1 MANDYN
7 PDVLNCIA
15 NLSNDEV
22 FTSPALANNMLD
34 ILPPDL
40 FQSKETTF
48 LDPFCKSG
56 VFLREIVK
64 RLDSGLKEQIPDC
77 QQRIDH
83 ILHHQVF
90 GIAIT
95 ELTALLSR
103 RSLYCSKYA
112 NSKYSISYFD
122 DAQGNVLYTT
132 MQHTWQGG
140 KCRFCGASQAVYDRD
155 DAAETYA
162 YQFIHTDNPEKIFN
176 MTFDVI
182 IGNPP
187 YQLEDGGFGAS
198 AMPIYNLFVEQAK
211 KLNPRYLCMII
222 PARWMTGGR
231 GLDEFRKIMIND
243 KHIVILHDFA
253 NSSDCFS
260 GVEIKGGVCF
270 FLRSRE
276 KKDKCEI
283 YRHDN
288 SEINYSKR
296 YLVEPGDDI
305 FVRQSRLITIKNKV
319 LAKRQRS
326 FSDIVSSMK
335 PYGLRGDFFKDTS
348 KYGLPEIS
356 TQPIKDG
363 YSILGLDGAKRVY
376 RYIPSDYP
384 LPQKKMLNDFKI
396 FVTRNWGIGEMSD
409 LPTNP
414 VLAIP
419 GELCTETFIQ
429 IGPFKTKNEM
439 INAYSYFSTKFF
451 RALISIRKQDQGAGK
466 SVYQFVP
473 LQDFSEPWTDEK
485 LYKKY
490 GLTQDEIDF
499 IESMIRPM
507 E

>member
-162 YQFIHTDNPEKIFN
+162 YQFIHTNNPEKIFN

-187 YQLEDGGFGAS
+187 YQMNDGGGIGSS
-198 AMPIYNLFVEQAK
+198 AMPIYQKFIQQSK
-211 KLNPRYLCMII
+211 KLNPRYLCMIV
-222 PARWMTGGR
+222 PSRWFVGGK
-231 GLDEFRKIMIND
+231 GLDDFREEMLND
-243 KHIVILHDFA
+243 SRLRIIHDYLNA
-253 NSSDCFS
+253 SDCFPR
-260 GVEIKGGVCF
+260 VEIKGGVCY
-270 FLRSRE
+270 FLWERDNKGLCKIFTHENNVISS
-276 KKDKCEI
+276 KCERPLLEKNSDVLI
-283 YRHDN
+283 RFNQSIPIFRKVVNSKFKSFIDLVSTRKPFGISSTFIDYHSNQTCDN
-288 SEINYSKR
+288 SIMIYANKTIGYLDKSFNFSQNKNWVNKYKVYISFGYGAGEGYPHQIIN
-296 YLVEPGDDI
+296 
-305 FVRQSRLITIKNKV
+305 
-319 LAKRQRS
+319 
-326 FSDIVSSMK
+326 K
-335 PYGLRGDFFKDTS
+335 P
-348 KYGLPEIS
+348 
-356 TQPIKDG
+356 
-363 YSILGLDGAKRVY
+363 ILGS
-376 RYIPSDYP
+376 PNSC
-384 LPQKKMLNDFKI
+384 
-396 FVTRNWGIGEMSD
+396 
-409 LPTNP
+409 
-414 VLAIP
+414 
-419 GELCTETFIQ
+419 CTETYLL
-429 IGPFKTKNEM
+429 IGPFNTEKETKNV
-439 INAYSYFSTKFF
+439 ITYISTKFF
-451 RALISIRKQDQGAGK
+451 RFMVMLKKNTQNGTK

>member
-112 NSKYSISYFD
+112 NSKYSISHFN

-162 YQFIHTDNPEKIFN
+162 YQFIHTNNPEKIFN

-187 YQLEDGGFGAS
+187 YQMNDGGGIGSS
-198 AMPIYNLFVEQAK
+198 AMPIYQKFIQQSK
-211 KLNPRYLCMII
+211 KLNPRYLCMIV
-222 PARWMTGGR
+222 PSRWFVGGK
-231 GLDEFRKIMIND
+231 GLDDFREEMLND
-243 KHIVILHDFA
+243 SRLRIIHDYLNA
-253 NSSDCFS
+253 SDCFPR
-260 GVEIKGGVCF
+260 VEIKGGVCY
-270 FLRSRE
+270 FLWERDNKGLCKIFTHENNVISS
-276 KKDKCEI
+276 KCERPLLEKNSDVLI
-283 YRHDN
+283 RFNQSIPIFRKVVNSKFKSFIDLVSTRKPFGISSTFIDYHSNQTCDN
-288 SEINYSKR
+288 SIMIYANKTIGYLDKSFNFSQNKNWVNKYKVYISFGYGAGEGYPHQIIN
-296 YLVEPGDDI
+296 
-305 FVRQSRLITIKNKV
+305 
-319 LAKRQRS
+319 
-326 FSDIVSSMK
+326 K
-335 PYGLRGDFFKDTS
+335 P
-348 KYGLPEIS
+348 
-356 TQPIKDG
+356 
-363 YSILGLDGAKRVY
+363 ILGS
-376 RYIPSDYP
+376 PNSC
-384 LPQKKMLNDFKI
+384 
-396 FVTRNWGIGEMSD
+396 
-409 LPTNP
+409 
-414 VLAIP
+414 
-419 GELCTETFIQ
+419 CTETYLL
-429 IGPFKTKNEM
+429 IGPFNTEKETKNV
-439 INAYSYFSTKFF
+439 ITYISTKFF
-451 RALISIRKQDQGAGK
+451 RFMVMLKKNTQNGTK

>member
-77 QQRIDH
+77 QQRIGH

-112 NSKYSISYFD
+112 NSKYSISHFN

-162 YQFIHTDNPEKIFN
+162 YQFIHTNNPEKIFN

-187 YQLEDGGFGAS
+187 YQMNDGGGIGSS
-198 AMPIYNLFVEQAK
+198 AMPIYQKFIQQSK
-211 KLNPRYLCMII
+211 KLNPRYLCMIV
-222 PARWMTGGR
+222 PSRWFVGGK
-231 GLDEFRKIMIND
+231 GLDDFREEMLND
-243 KHIVILHDFA
+243 SRLRIIHDYLNA
-253 NSSDCFS
+253 SDCFPR
-260 GVEIKGGVCF
+260 VEIKGGVCY
-270 FLRSRE
+270 FLWERDNKGLCKIFTHENNVISS
-276 KKDKCEI
+276 KCERPLLEKNSDVLI
-283 YRHDN
+283 RFNQSIPIFRKVVNSKFKSFIDLVSTRKPFGISSTFIDYHSNQTCDN
-288 SEINYSKR
+288 SIMIYANKTIGYLDKSFNFSQNKNWVNKYKVYISFGYGAGEGYPHQIIN
-296 YLVEPGDDI
+296 
-305 FVRQSRLITIKNKV
+305 
-319 LAKRQRS
+319 
-326 FSDIVSSMK
+326 K
-335 PYGLRGDFFKDTS
+335 P
-348 KYGLPEIS
+348 
-356 TQPIKDG
+356 
-363 YSILGLDGAKRVY
+363 ILGS
-376 RYIPSDYP
+376 PNSC
-384 LPQKKMLNDFKI
+384 
-396 FVTRNWGIGEMSD
+396 
-409 LPTNP
+409 
-414 VLAIP
+414 
-419 GELCTETFIQ
+419 CTETYLL
-429 IGPFKTKNEM
+429 IGPFNTEKETKNV
-439 INAYSYFSTKFF
+439 ITYISTKFF
-451 RALISIRKQDQGAGK
+451 RFMVMLKKNTQNGTK

-485 LYKKY
+485 LYN
-490 GLTQDEIDF
+490 GPLF
-499 IESMIRPM
+499 
-507 E
+507 

>member
-162 YQFIHTDNPEKIFN
+162 YQFIHTNNPEKIFN

-187 YQLEDGGFGAS
+187 YQMNDGGGIGSS
-198 AMPIYNLFVEQAK
+198 AMPIYQKFIQQSK
-211 KLNPRYLCMII
+211 KLNPRYLCMIV
-222 PARWMTGGR
+222 PSRWFVGGK
-231 GLDEFRKIMIND
+231 GLDDFREEMLND
-243 KHIVILHDFA
+243 SRLRIIHDYLNA
-253 NSSDCFS
+253 SDCFPR
-260 GVEIKGGVCF
+260 VEIKGGVCY
-270 FLRSRE
+270 FLWERDNKGLCKIFTHENNVISS
-276 KKDKCEI
+276 KCERPLLEKNSDVLI
-283 YRHDN
+283 RFNQSIPIFRKVVNSKFKSFIDLVSTRKPFGISSTFIDYHSNQTCDN
-288 SEINYSKR
+288 SIMIYANKTIGYLDKSFNFSQNKNWVNKYKVYISFGYGAGEGYPHQIIN
-296 YLVEPGDDI
+296 
-305 FVRQSRLITIKNKV
+305 
-319 LAKRQRS
+319 
-326 FSDIVSSMK
+326 K
-335 PYGLRGDFFKDTS
+335 P
-348 KYGLPEIS
+348 
-356 TQPIKDG
+356 
-363 YSILGLDGAKRVY
+363 ILGS
-376 RYIPSDYP
+376 PNSC
-384 LPQKKMLNDFKI
+384 
-396 FVTRNWGIGEMSD
+396 
-409 LPTNP
+409 
-414 VLAIP
+414 
-419 GELCTETFIQ
+419 CTET
-429 IGPFKTKNEM
+429 
-439 INAYSYFSTKFF
+439 Y
-451 RALISIRKQDQGAGK
+451 
-466 SVYQFVP
+466 
-473 LQDFSEPWTDEK
+473 
-485 LYKKY
+485 
-490 GLTQDEIDF
+490 
-499 IESMIRPM
+499 
-507 E
+507 

>member
-162 YQFIHTDNPEKIFN
+162 YQFIHTNNPEKIFN

-187 YQLEDGGFGAS
+187 YQLEDGGNGAS
-198 AMPIYNLFVEQAK
+198 SGSLYHKFVQQSK
-211 KLNPRYLCMII
+211 KLNPRYLCMIV
-222 PARWMTGGR
+222 PSRWFAGGK
-231 GLDEFRKIMIND
+231 GLDNFRDEM
-243 KHIVILHDFA
+243 LHDNRIRIIHDFNDA
-253 NSSDCFS
+253 SECFP
-260 GVEIKGGVCF
+260 GVEIKGGVCY
-270 FLRSRE
+270 FLWERDNNKGLCQVVTHKNQEVTSIMVRPLLE
-276 KKDKCEI
+276 KDCDVFIRHNEAISILKKVQQKNEI
-283 YRHDN
+283 
-288 SEINYSKR
+288 
-296 YLVEPGDDI
+296 
-305 FVRQSRLITIKNKV
+305 
-319 LAKRQRS
+319 S
-326 FSDIVSSMK
+326 FSSIVSSRK
-335 PYGLRGDFFKDTS
+335 PFGFATNFDNFKEFESHNSVKIYAKKKQGFISRSQIMRNLEWVD
-348 KYGLPEIS
+348 KFKLFIPEAIGAGNM
-356 TQPIKDG
+356 TKDWIKPI
-363 YSILGLDGAKRVY
+363 V
-376 RYIPSDYP
+376 
-384 LPQKKMLNDFKI
+384 
-396 FVTRNWGIGEMSD
+396 VGE
-409 LPTNP
+409 N
-414 VLAIP
+414 VC
-419 GELCTETFIQ
+419 CTETYLVV
-429 IGPFKTKNEM
+429 GPFEM
-439 INAYSYFSTKFF
+439 EILANNAYSYTQTKFF
-451 RALISIRKQDQGAGK
+451 HLMLGLKKITQHTTNK
-466 SVYQFVP
+466 VYQFVP